1 MKEEES
7 KDKDKK
13 DGEEQNLMLN
23 IKDLH
28 FDNCLPLYEENG
40 KLLVLSKKFFTLK
53 KNKHHEDKAS
63 IPYILLTNFCL
74 PFYQIQSAWLYC

>member
-1 MKEEES
+1 MKKNTITKGELEAEVDVEVSMKEEES

-28 FDNCLPLYEENG
+28 FDNCLPLDEENG

-63 IPYILLTNFCL
+63 IP
-74 PFYQIQSAWLYC
+74 